1 MIFIANKTREIEKD
15 NYKLKKEISKL
26 EENIKINKIEFIA
39 HQNSSYLIKLYS
51 LYFSEIKK
59 NNTLNIVSIDQ
70 FTENNRNIQLINSEN
85 Q

>member
-59 NNTLNIVSIDQ
+59 NNTLNIVLIDQ